1 MRAVTWDQPPNA
13 CSPTAVQKGQAEKGS
28 PQPHLWS
35 WVATREK
42 IALSS
47 PALTDP
53 GTAPSM
59 RSSKVLP
66 DRPTPAMYST
76 FKGAPAS
83 LDRSTPPTRTG

>member
-1 MRAVTWDQPPNA
+1 
-13 CSPTAVQKGQAEKGS
+13 
-28 PQPHLWS
+28 
-35 WVATREK
+35 
-42 IALSS
+42 
-47 PALTDP
+47 LTDP

-83 LDRSTPPTRTG
+83 LDPLTPSTRTG